1 MRTYM
6 LLLAVLLAIAV
17 QPSNAQVTLQAG
29 AGLGAMVPSGDFG
42 GSTLDYYAGT
52 KYGQSTGVS
61 VHGKARVGLLGF
73 TLVGEVGYAFLS
85 NEGESEPGQGVVEVS
100 QNILTL
106 KAGPEFALTIP
117 LVPVTPYVGANVQLN
132 SFSGET
138 KFQGVAQV
146 PSGTFDLE
154 SASRLGF
161 GLTGGVV
168 FAFGGLNLDV
178 GLAYNFMNLS
188 GKEWQDVDAQS
199 DGRIDSYRA
208 LNDQKDPLYQ
218 VGDDDH
224 FVSGDRSISSFQVTA
239 TLMFGL

>member
-1 MRTYM
+1 MRT
-6 LLLAVLLAIAV
+6 LVVLAIMMV
-17 QPSNAQVTLQAG
+17 TVCVTSNAQVTVQIG
-29 AGLGAMVPSGDFG
+29 AGIGAMVPTGDYG
-42 GSTLDYYAGT
+42 GSAGDYYAGT
-52 KYGQSTGVS
+52 AYGLSSGPS
-61 VHGKARVGLLGF
+61 FHGKARVGLLGF

-85 NEGESEPGQGVVEVS
+85 NDGDLGGGHVVEVS
-100 QNILTL
+100 HKVLTL
-106 KAGPEFALTIP
+106 KAGPEFAITIP

-132 SFSGET
+132 SFSGDT
-138 KFQGVAQV
+138 KFQGIPEV

-154 SASRLGF
+154 SASRIGI

-168 FAFGGLNLDV
+168 LEFGGLNLDI

-208 LNDQKDPLYQ
+208 LNDAKDPMYQ

-239 TLMFGL
+239 TVLFGL